1 MPLGPRLCA
10 SVTPHNIAS
19 EMSSILS
26 ERRSVY
32 VDVDLIIKYYQLY
45 VIPSL
50 SLSLSLSLLLPYALY
65 SYYAD
70 LSTNVI
76 FVLKIIVVL
85 IFSLFVDTSFLL
97 ILFPICE

>member
-1 MPLGPRLCA
+1 
-10 SVTPHNIAS
+10 
-19 EMSSILS
+19 MSSILS